1 VDTIAEAVHD
11 ADFVVSAVP
20 ATAHVTEA
28 MAGAGGVF
36 ASAPKGTLI
45 MDSSTILPAGSKLL
59 VDGANAVGMTF
70 IDTPMSGGVMGALN
84 GTLSFMCG
92 GEDDAIER
100 AAPVLNGMG
109 KNIFHCGPA
118 GQGLTAKL
126 ANNLILGSNMI
137 ALSEALSIGESLGG
151 DPMQL
156 SDVFAA
162 SSGKGFVVDTYS
174 PVPHYREGTPAS
186 KGYNGGF
193 MVKLLHKDLGLAV
206 QAAKDCGAT
215 LQECGPNVAVYE
227 RMMELGLGDKD
238 YSYVY

>member
-1 VDTIAEAVHD
+1 
-11 ADFVVSAVP
+11 VSAVP

-28 MAGAGGVF
+28 MMGAGGVF
-36 ASAPKGTLI
+36 ECAPKGTLI
-45 MDSSTILPAGSKLL
+45 LDSSTILPAGCLNL
-59 VDGANAVGMTF
+59 VDNAEKNGMTF

-92 GEDDAIER
+92 GSDEAIER
-100 AAPVLNGMG
+100 ARPILNGMG

-137 ALSEALSIGESLGG
+137 AISEALAIGEKLGG
-151 DPMQL
+151 DPKLL
-156 SDVFAA
+156 SDVI
-162 SSGKGFVVDTYS
+162 SVSTGRGFVVDTYS
-174 PVPHYREGTPAS
+174 PVPDYREAAPSS

-215 LQECGPNVAVYE
+215 LKECGPNVAVYE

>member
-1 VDTIAEAVHD
+1 MFDGARQSAREQGLDIVDTIAEACHD

-20 ATAHVTEA
+20 ATAHVTAA
-28 MAGAGGVF
+28 MTGPGGVF
-36 ASAPKGTLI
+36 ESAPKGTLI
-45 MDSSTILPAGSKLL
+45 LDSSTILPSGSKAL

-92 GEDDAIER
+92 GEKEAIER
-100 AAPVLNGMG
+100 ARPVLNGMG

-156 SDVFAA
+156 SDVYSA

-206 QAAKDCGAT
+206 QAAEDCG
-215 LQECGPNVAVYE
+215 
-227 RMMELGLGDKD
+227 
-238 YSYVY
+238 